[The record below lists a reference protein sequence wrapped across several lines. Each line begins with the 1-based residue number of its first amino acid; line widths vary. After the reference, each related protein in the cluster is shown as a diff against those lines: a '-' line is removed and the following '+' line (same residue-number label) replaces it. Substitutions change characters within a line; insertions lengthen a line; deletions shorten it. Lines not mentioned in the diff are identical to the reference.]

1 MSLTDQ
7 NQRRRFALVLAGLP
21 EVYYSGSST
30 GLTTVAAIGSD
41 LAGVSRTFLN
51 SIISVSDYGAQLE
64 PVGGVAD
71 YQPITVSLAVD
82 RRGGASEPGTVFSR
96 LGPRATSVSHAFL
109 LEPISHTDSTPITVD
124 TDRDLTAVYS
134 AGDLCHI
141 DAETFRVSATTGGG
155 TPSITLDQRGIGET
169 PVQDHQLG
177 LAGANKPE
185 LTDQVVYWRGRRASI
200 WVSSGRSDG
209 SWGDWVELM
218 RGFLD
223 STPAVEDGVAVTL
236 EVVPLTA
243 MVDEGLTGGVSRQ
256 TTLLQGYHD
265 FEQGIGDTFEFGCAI
280 GWGGFNPQDMPSLTG
295 EGVETWHTDA
305 ANNNVTCGGHD
316 HDDLFD
322 ITLQMADGSTYVE
335 HPRLGHFRLRHR
347 LASGSS
353 AVITFYPTA
362 YHYTG
367 GGDLDGYVT
376 SINLHTY
383 DFDPYQHG
391 YLTPIIEL
399 HRYVVSEGVM
409 LWPNDFIAGY
419 NAASPADQT
428 GLNGGFLRWALRE
441 AQGELYW
448 DLTPH
453 IDAPLRAAVYT
464 YSHWGAWLGDQL
476 PHFYG
481 ANGPQPPAPA
491 QRQMVVPIDPAT
503 SGATGYPRLWPDD
516 RAINQARLYPRE
528 WRQQELSRQ
537 SYRFRDYALGWWQP
551 SERILLISEQIAGIP
566 SAAGAQTY
574 FISIK
579 SYDRRRDEQITQY
592 VRCTHQTAVI
602 YDGATVGYRLHLTRR
617 QRTRM
622 EPVIDWASRG
632 TEGRAIISS
641 SVRFEDAS
649 PGEVLLTLLQSGGG
663 GGVNGTYDTTGVG
676 LNISSTFIDEDSFLS
691 LGSGTR
697 ISNMTFSLAGDDVE
711 IRQIF
716 ESVLR
721 SIGAA
726 MVLRRTSTA
735 GARLKLALVPVGME
749 VATRVSQTIS
759 AGDWLADPPPS
770 WGVFE
775 ATVNQLQVAYDYDE
789 DEAEFRGEATINNER
804 AINAYSQ
811 ERLSLD
817 LHLYGATAEELGQN
831 TADIYSALRPVFTRI
846 FRIGSD
852 PVRLWRGTVGFHLGH
867 LLEVGTY
874 VDVSSPH
881 LRGYGD
887 SYGVSSGVGMVQ
899 SVRQSLTGEGVDVEL
914 LHYGFS
920 STGWNVAAEV
930 AAIINTTTIE
940 VSSLTYGR
948 GQSPTGATRLDV
960 EFFSV
965 GDVIDY
971 IPPGDEDSAT
981 TLTIASISGNEIKFS
996 AAHGIASAVGHIES
1010 TAYDTAPASHRAR
1023 AYLADAAGTLGTAAT
1038 DGQEY
1043 L

>member
-1 MSLTDQ
+1 VSLTDQ
-7 NQRRRFALVLAGLP
+7 NQRRRFALVIAGLP
-21 EVYYSGSST
+21 QVYYSGSST
-30 GLTTVAAIGSD
+30 GLSSVSAIGST
-41 LAGVSRTFLN
+41 LAGVARTFSE
-51 SIISVSDYGAQLE
+51 SIISVSDYGAELE
-64 PVGGVAD
+64 PIGGVAS
-71 YQPITVSLAVD
+71 YQAITISLAVD

-96 LGPRATSVSHAFL
+96 LGPRATGASHAFL
-109 LEPISHTDSTPITVD
+109 LEPISHTDTTPITVD
-124 TDRDLTAVYS
+124 TDRDLSAVYS

-141 DAETFRVSATTGGG
+141 DAETFRVSGTTGGASP
-155 TPSITLDQRGIGET
+155 TITLDQRGVGET
-169 PVQDHQLG
+169 PIQDHQLG
-177 LAGANKPE
+177 LAGSNKPE

-223 STPAVEDGVAVTL
+223 NTPEVDDGVAITL
-236 EVVPLTA
+236 QVVPLTA

-256 TTLLQGYHD
+256 TTLLHGYHD
-265 FEQGIGDTFEFGCAI
+265 FEEGVGDTFEWACGI
-280 GWGGFNPQDMPSLTG
+280 GWGAFNPQDMPNIVG
-295 EGVETWHTDA
+295 EGAATWSSHA
-305 ANNNVTCGGHD
+305 ANNIVDTGGHD
-316 HDDLFD
+316 HPTIFD
-322 ITLQMADGSTYVE
+322 ITLQTADGQPYTE
-335 HPRLGHFRLRHR
+335 HPRIGSIFLRYR
-347 LASGSS
+347 NADGTSS
-353 AVITFYPTA
+353 TITLRVDA
-362 YHYTG
+362 YHYHG
-367 GGDLDGYVT
+367 ADLEGYELDQNV
-376 SINLHTY
+376 HTY
-383 DFDPYQHG
+383 NFGPFQHG
-391 YLTPIIEL
+391 YLTPVLEL
-399 HRYVVSEGVM
+399 HRYTIPSGVR
-409 LWPNDFIAGY
+409 LWPAEFIAGY

-428 GLNGGFLRWALRE
+428 GLAGGFLKWAIRE
-441 AQGELYW
+441 TEGLLYW

-464 YSHWGAWLGDQL
+464 YSSWAAWLGDEL
-476 PHFYG
+476 PKYYG
-481 ANGPQPPAPA
+481 ANGPQLPLAPV
-491 QRQMVVPIDPAT
+491 QQMVLPIDPAT
-503 SGATGYPRLWPDD
+503 SGAETYPRIWPDD
-516 RAINQARLYPRE
+516 RSLNEATLYPRE

-566 SAAGAQTY
+566 SAAGAQT
-574 FISIK
+574 FFVSIR
-579 SYDRRRDEQITQY
+579 SYDRRRDEEITQY
-592 VRCTHQTAVI
+592 VRATHQTAVT
-602 YDGATVGYRLHLTRR
+602 YDGATVGYRLHLSRR

-622 EPVIDWASRG
+622 VPVVDWASRG
-632 TEGRAIISS
+632 TESRAIVSS

-649 PGEVLLTLLQSGGG
+649 PGEVLLTLLESGGG
-663 GGVNGTYDTTGVG
+663 GGINGTYDTTGVG

-711 IRQIF
+711 IRDIF

-735 GARLKLALVPVGME
+735 GARLKLTLVPVGME
-749 VATRVSQTIS
+749 VATRVSQTVS

-775 ATVNQLQVAYDYDE
+775 ASVNQLQVAYDYDE
-789 DEAEFRGEATINNER
+789 DEAEFRGEVTINNER

-817 LHLYGATAEELGQN
+817 LSLYGATAEELAQN

-867 LLEVGTY
+867 LLEVGAY
-874 VDVSSPH
+874 VQVSSPE

-887 SYGVSSGVGMVQ
+887 SYGVNAGVGMVR
-899 SVRQSLTGEGVDVEL
+899 SVRQSLTGEGVEVEV
-914 LHYGFS
+914 LHYAFGS
-920 STGWNVAAEV
+920 AGWNVAAELKTITN
-930 AAIINTTTIE
+930 ATTIE
-940 VSSLTYGR
+940 VENFTYGR
-948 GQSPTGATRLDV
+948 GQSPTGVTRYDV

-981 TLTIASISGNEIKFS
+981 TLTIASISGNEITFS
-996 AAHGIASAVGHIES
+996 AAHGIASAVGHIEP
-1010 TAYDTAPASHRAR
+1010 TTYDSAPASHQAR
-1023 AYLADAAGTLGTAAT
+1023 AYLADAAGTLGTAAN